1 MEQIPLFP
9 IEARLTRID
18 PARNTW
24 RFYEM
29 SVQRDLFG
37 GAVLIRRWGRIG
49 TAGRLR
55 LDLHANEGA
64 AANALA
70 GLLRLRLRRGY
81 RWAGAV
87 A

>member
-9 IEARLTRID
+9 LEARLTRID

-29 SVQRDLFG
+29 AVQRDLFG

-55 LDLHANEGA
+55 LDLHANEGI
-64 AANALA
+64 AANALG
-70 GLLRLRLRRGY
+70 GLLRLKIRRGY
-81 RWAGAV
+81 RWARMV
-87 A
+87 T

>member
-9 IEARLTRID
+9 VEARLTRID
-18 PARNTW
+18 AARNAW
-24 RFYEM
+24 RFYEL

-64 AANALA
+64 AANAL
-70 GLLRLRLRRGY
+70 GRLLRFKVRRGY
-81 RWAGAV
+81 RWVGAV
-87 A
+87 S

>member
-9 IEARLTRID
+9 LEARLTRID

-29 SVQRDLFG
+29 AVQRDLFG

-49 TAGRLR
+49 TAG
-55 LDLHANEGA
+55 
-64 AANALA
+64 
-70 GLLRLRLRRGY
+70 LLRLKIRRGY

-87 A
+87 S

>member
-9 IEARLTRID
+9 LEARLTRINA
-18 PARNTW
+18 ARNIW

-29 SVQRDLFG
+29 SIQHDLFG
-37 GAVLIRRWGRIG
+37 GAVLVRRWGRIG

-64 AANALA
+64 AANAL
-70 GLLRLRLRRGY
+70 GRLLRLKIKRGY
-81 RWAGAV
+81 RWACA
-87 A
+87 AS

>member
-9 IEARLTRID
+9 LEARLTRVD
-18 PARNTW
+18 AARNSW

-37 GAVLIRRWGRIG
+37 GAVLMRRWGRIG

-64 AANALA
+64 AANAL
-70 GLLRLRLRRGY
+70 GTLLRIRLRRGY

-87 A
+87 T